1 MKLTLETERL
11 ILRPFEKE
19 DAEAIF
25 YGWASDP
32 EVTRYLTWDTHES
45 IEMTRALLEM
55 WEKEYE
61 QPDRLNFGIVLK
73 EENRL
78 IGGIDVVRYADGA
91 PVIGYDLARAYWNK
105 GYATE
110 ACRRVLD
117 HLFSIGHDRV
127 RIDAVR
133 ENTGSNRVIQKCG
146 GTLTSTGTQ
155 HHDTKGDLVINRYI
169 IRK

>member
-55 WEKEYE
+55 WEK
-61 QPDRLNFGIVLK
+61 
-73 EENRL
+73 
-78 IGGIDVVRYADGA
+78 
-91 PVIGYDLARAYWNK
+91 
-105 GYATE
+105 
-110 ACRRVLD
+110 
-117 HLFSIGHDRV
+117 
-127 RIDAVR
+127 
-133 ENTGSNRVIQKCG
+133 
-146 GTLTSTGTQ
+146 
-155 HHDTKGDLVINRYI
+155 
-169 IRK
+169 